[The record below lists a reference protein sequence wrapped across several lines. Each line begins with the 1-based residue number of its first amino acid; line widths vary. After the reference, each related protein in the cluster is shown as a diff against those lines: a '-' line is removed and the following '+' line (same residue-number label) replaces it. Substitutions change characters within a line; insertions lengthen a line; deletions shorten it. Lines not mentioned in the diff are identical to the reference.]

1 MRYLILAAFVALSP
15 AIALQTFAADS
26 DIVID
31 KEKKTVSIPCKIAPR
46 KIDDPSYKGEI
57 YPIEVIA
64 CWPYDKDPAKRGQK
78 AHETVVVID
87 RSLKQSAVHM
97 ALEQLGLKPGKPAYG
112 IEVPRAEGP
121 EVKVYLEI
129 TGPDGSPQR
138 LPIEK
143 TLVDKKTNK
152 PMPTLKWHFTG
163 SAMTKPNPEKDET
176 VFGAD
181 LTGTLIALFPVTSE
195 TVFQTN
201 LTMKE
206 EPILKLE
213 TNKSLLP
220 KEGTPVKLI
229 IEVK

>member
-1 MRYLILAAFVALSP
+1 MRCATLALAVFALPLLS
-15 AIALQTFAADS
+15 AFAADT

-31 KEKKTVSIPCKIAPR
+31 KDKKTVAIPCKIAPR

-87 RSLKQSAVHM
+87 RGLKPSAVHK
-97 ALEQLGLKPGKPAYG
+97 ALEQLGLKAGKPAYG
-112 IEVPRAEGP
+112 EVLKAEGP

-129 TGPDGSPQR
+129 PGADGSSQR
-138 LPIEK
+138 LAIEK

-152 PMPTLKWHFTG
+152 PMPVLKWHFTG
-163 SAMTKPNPEKDET
+163 SDMKKPNPEKNEV

-181 LTGTLIALFPVTSE
+181 LTGTLIALFPVTND
-195 TVFQTN
+195 TVVQTN
-201 LTMKE
+201 LTMKD

-213 TNKSLLP
+213 TNKSVLP
-220 KEGTPVKLI
+220 AEGTPVRLI